1 MSRPIG
7 HMLSRPDA
15 VNVAHMVQHCRV
27 LGPGDRFVL
36 WVQGCPLCCE
46 GCHNPQFQPFEDRL
60 WLGVNELAA
69 MILAVK
75 GIEGASFAGGEPFG
89 QVQAL
94 ARLAGRLRAAG
105 LSVMVYSGFTLER
118 LRSGEIPHAQDL
130 LDQTDLLL
138 DGPYCRDLPTNRP
151 WRGSNNQ
158 RLISLSGRY
167 GERVS
172 EWNAPTGQEFEL
184 RVSENGEVEIL
195 GIPPLELMQV
205 WKDRCLAEADI
216 AR

>member
-94 ARLAGRLRAAG
+94 ARLAGRLPY
-105 LSVMVYSGFTLER
+105 LPER
-118 LRSGEIPHAQDL
+118 LGSKGRRTRRRRPEQVPPH
-130 LDQTDLLL
+130 
-138 DGPYCRDLPTNRP
+138 
-151 WRGSNNQ
+151 
-158 RLISLSGRY
+158 I
-167 GERVS
+167 V
-172 EWNAPTGQEFEL
+172 
-184 RVSENGEVEIL
+184 
-195 GIPPLELMQV
+195 
-205 WKDRCLAEADI
+205 
-216 AR
+216 